1 MEIDRSLIVKGAD
14 ILVVDD
20 TIENLTLLT
29 KMLKDSGYAVRPVP
43 NGKLA
48 LQAAANKKPDLILL
62 DITMPE
68 MDGYEVC
75 QKLKADPNVSDVPVL
90 FISALSQTDEK
101 VKAFEVGGIDYIT
114 KPFQYDEV
122 KARVDAHLNLYRLQT
137 QLEEVVRDQVREIY
151 DQQMGMIFGL
161 AKLAEIRDTDT
172 GKHLERIRE
181 LCRLFA
187 SELHTLPKYQNHVDN
202 DYVVR
207 IFQASPLHDVGKVGI
222 PDHILLKPGKLTPE
236 EFEIMKTHTV
246 IGAKTLMDVR
256 QRFPNNQFVKMG
268 IKIALSH
275 HERWDGKGY
284 PEGLLGD
291 NIPLSARI
299 MTIVDVYDAVRS
311 KRVYKPPVSHE
322 ETCKIILAGAGSQFD
337 PELVNIFASLRP
349 RFQEIWEDLQD

>member
-1 MEIDRSLIVKGAD
+1 MELDLSLIAKSAD

-29 KMLKDSGYAVRPVP
+29 KMLKDSGYSVRPVP

-48 LQAAANKKPDLILL
+48 LQAAATKKPDLILL

-75 QKLKADPNVSDVPVL
+75 QRLKADVKLREVPVL
-90 FISALSQTDEK
+90 FISALSQTEEK
-101 VKAFEVGGIDYIT
+101 VKAFEVGGVDYIT
-114 KPFQYDEV
+114 KPFQFDEV
-122 KARVDAHLNLYRLQT
+122 KARVDAHLHLYRLQ
-137 QLEEVVRDQVREIY
+137 QYLAEVVQDQVREIY
-151 DQQMGMIFGL
+151 EQQMGMIFGL

-172 GKHLERIRE
+172 GRHLERIRE

-187 SELHTLPKYQNHVDN
+187 SELQKMPKHQNHVDN

-236 EFEIMKTHTV
+236 EFDIMKTHTV

-256 QRFPNNQFVKMG
+256 QRYPNNQFIRMG

-284 PEGLLGD
+284 PEGLIGD

-299 MTIVDVYDAVRS
+299 MSIVDVYDAVRS
-311 KRVYKPPVSHE
+311 KRVYKPPLPHE

-337 PELVNIFASLRP
+337 PELVNVFASLRK
-349 RFQEIWEDLQD
+349 RFQEIWEEMQD

>member
-20 TIENLTLLT
+20 TLENLTLLT

-43 NGKLA
+43 NGRLA

-75 QKLKADPNVSDVPVL
+75 QKIKADAKLHDIPVL
-90 FISALSQTDEK
+90 FISALSQTEEK
-101 VKAFEVGGIDYIT
+101 LKAFEVGGIDYIT

-137 QLEEVVRDQVREIY
+137 QLEDVVKDQVREIY

-187 SELHTLPKYQNHVDN
+187 GELQKLPKCQDHVDN

-207 IFQASPLHDVGKVGI
+207 IYQASPLHDVGKVGI

-246 IGAKTLMDVR
+246 IGAKTLMDVS
-256 QRFPNNQFVKMG
+256 QRFPNNQFIRMG

-284 PEGLLGD
+284 PEGLVGD
-291 NIPLSARI
+291 YIPLSARI

-322 ETCKIILAGAGSQFD
+322 ETCKIIMAGAGSQFD
-337 PELVNIFASLRP
+337 PELVNVFASLRR
-349 RFQEIWEDLQD
+349 RFQEIWEELQD